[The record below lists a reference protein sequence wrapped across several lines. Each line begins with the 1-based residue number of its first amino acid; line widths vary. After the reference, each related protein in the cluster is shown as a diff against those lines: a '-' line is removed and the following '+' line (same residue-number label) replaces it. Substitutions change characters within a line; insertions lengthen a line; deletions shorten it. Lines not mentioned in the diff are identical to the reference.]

1 MTVKIASIASLQTA
15 VLFSAAL
22 CASPVTA
29 QNLTISLSG
38 VQSEQ
43 GQLVVRVY
51 NNKKHWLSDK
61 ANEIFKQQ
69 SFPLQGQVKD
79 ASVQL
84 SLELPAGDYA
94 ISLFQDL
101 DSNTELKSNW
111 IGIPKEPVATSNNA
125 KGSMGPPDYK
135 DALFQV
141 ADQPVVQQ
149 LNLTAI
155 D

>member
-1 MTVKIASIASLQTA
+1 MTVKLASLPA
-15 VLFSAAL
+15 ICLLAAT
-22 CASPVTA
+22 CAAGAASA
-29 QNLTISLSG
+29 QNLTIHLSG
-38 VQSEQ
+38 VKSEQ

-61 ANEIFKQQ
+61 ADEIFKQQ

-84 SLELPAGDYA
+84 SLDLPAGDYA

-101 DSNTELKSNW
+101 DSNAELKSNW

-125 KGSMGPPDYK
+125 KGSMGPPSYK
-135 DALFQV
+135 DAAFQI
-141 ADQPVVQQ
+141 ADQPVEQQ
-149 LNLTAI
+149 LNLTSI

>member
-1 MTVKIASIASLQTA
+1 MTVKIASLPAICLLATTLVAGAVSAQTLSIALA
-15 VLFSAAL
+15 
-22 CASPVTA
+22 
-29 QNLTISLSG
+29 G
-38 VQSEQ
+38 VKSEQ

-61 ANEIFKQQ
+61 ADEIFKQQ

-101 DSNTELKSNW
+101 DSNSELKSNW

-125 KGSMGPPDYK
+125 KGSMGPPSYK
-135 DALFQV
+135 DALFKV
-141 ADQPVVQQ
+141 ADQPVEQQ
-149 LNLTAI
+149 LNLTSI

>member
-1 MTVKIASIASLQTA
+1 MTAKIVSVTSLPTA
-15 VLFSAAL
+15 ILFAATL
-22 CASPVTA
+22 CASPAIA

-38 VQSEQ
+38 VKSEQ

-61 ANEIFKQQ
+61 ADEIFKQQ
-69 SFPLQGQVKD
+69 SFPLQGVVKD

-94 ISLFQDL
+94 LSLFQDL
-101 DSNTELKSNW
+101 DSNAELKSNW

-135 DALFQV
+135 DALFQI

-149 LNLTAI
+149 LNLTSI